1 MCRMLGMVAARPL
14 SARDLL
20 HDAPR
25 SLRELSYE
33 HCDGWG
39 AAFRIGK
46 DWQIERRTS
55 CAARCSDY
63 ERLAAIESRLVVA
76 HIRKKTVGGLSLTNT
91 HPFQRGDFV
100 FAHNG
105 TVHAIDKLV
114 AQTAP
119 AHLAR
124 VEGDTDSERLFAFV
138 LTQIDEAGDVARG
151 VMAAVRALHALGDIG
166 SASFLLSCGTRL
178 YAHRIGR
185 TLFTSTRGDA
195 AMVASERL
203 DDGVWQEVPERSVVI
218 LDVPHTP
225 SVELHPLAA

>member
-33 HCDGWG
+33 HADGWG

-46 DWQIERRTS
+46 DWHLERRTS

-76 HIRKKTVGGLSLTNT
+76 HIRKKTVGGLSLANT
-91 HPFQRGDFV
+91 HPFRRGDFV

-105 TVHAIDKLV
+105 TVHAIDQIV
-114 AQTAP
+114 ARTSRDQ
-119 AHLAR
+119 LAC
-124 VEGDTDSERLFAFV
+124 VEGDTDSERLLAFV
-138 LTQIDEAGDVARG
+138 LTHVDEAGDIERG
-151 VMAAVRALHALGDIG
+151 VMLAVQTLHALGDIG

-178 YAHRIGR
+178 YAHRLGR
-185 TLFTSTRGDA
+185 TLFTSARSDA
-195 AMVASERL
+195 AIVASERL
-203 DDGVWQEVPERSVVI
+203 DDGAWHEIPERSLVI
-218 LDVPHTP
+218 LDVPRTP
-225 SVELHPLAA
+225 SMLAA